1 MAWLSQGSVV
11 TKVKVGSVE
20 AARGRQWLHWQGYPS
35 ERTTAS
41 TNVSGSTRKIILF
54 LR

>member
-1 MAWLSQGSVV
+1 MGWLGQGSVV
-11 TKVKVGSVE
+11 TKAKVGSVK
-20 AARGRQWLHWQGYPS
+20 AARGRQWLHWQGHSS
-35 ERTTAS
+35 ERTTAM